1 MGIFISNKEIV
12 LLNKYVVIV
21 SIGFTLYRY
30 KSRLVQLSRMV
41 EEGSGGSPLI
51 LLRRNKIYDALG
63 KHLYD

>member
-21 SIGFTLYRY
+21 SIGFTLYHS